1 MNARYILLIQK
12 QFDQPLS
19 ECEAYELKGFLAG
32 NEGAARLCE
41 NLQHI
46 LEDAEKIELPE
57 NLKPIDARIL
67 LSQILSAIDKNESK
81 SWFSLVRNFVKS
93 KSGNRNSGINVSHQD
108 ELAVLRKHK
117 ASVEQRSNK
126 TLDTLRGKVV
136 DEVASV
142 TSHDAVSLAV
152 AIKRRM
158 LESTE
163 GSSTA
168 SRSSDPGQSI
178 SESMDQLFSSANW
191 PVVTPADVVES
202 NNAEISVDEVQEF
215 VAPQTPPLFNSV
227 FKNRFNP
234 KQQQQQTEQREHC
247 APAVTEPAAAIA
259 SQWSDPLPE
268 ISEHMEPVWQ
278 LELEAQVPIWQ
289 LEPLP
294 PPRNVVPMHE
304 ETVPG
309 SEETVPRTAET
320 APTPPQSP
328 FQPELIRPARLIPVD
343 DIIAHV
349 SQMFSEEEA
358 SSEESAEPA
367 EPTEPADPLGL
378 SSGAYPQIKDIDLRN
393 ASSAR
398 LSTTHSTDESKGQIK
413 ALGKFL
419 LDQQSEAAITNLSSA
434 NANLSNARI
443 LSDEEALALQEC
455 LSPIERLQGV
465 AGCIILGYDGIV
477 IMNTLP
483 AHADQDVLSA
493 WALLTYMNSHD
504 LIRVIGH
511 TRLRQFVSRTFTG
524 YLLLADFGQGLL
536 LAVSDN
542 AATEAILPLMKSV
555 RKVTAA

>member
-1 MNARYILLIQK
+1 
-12 QFDQPLS
+12 
-19 ECEAYELKGFLAG
+19 
-32 NEGAARLCE
+32 
-41 NLQHI
+41 
-46 LEDAEKIELPE
+46 
-57 NLKPIDARIL
+57 
-67 LSQILSAIDKNESK
+67 
-81 SWFSLVRNFVKS
+81 
-93 KSGNRNSGINVSHQD
+93 
-108 ELAVLRKHK
+108 
-117 ASVEQRSNK
+117 
-126 TLDTLRGKVV
+126 
-136 DEVASV
+136 
-142 TSHDAVSLAV
+142 
-152 AIKRRM
+152 
-158 LESTE
+158 
-163 GSSTA
+163 
-168 SRSSDPGQSI
+168 
-178 SESMDQLFSSANW
+178 
-191 PVVTPADVVES
+191 
-202 NNAEISVDEVQEF
+202 
-215 VAPQTPPLFNSV
+215 
-227 FKNRFNP
+227 
-234 KQQQQQTEQREHC
+234 
-247 APAVTEPAAAIA
+247 
-259 SQWSDPLPE
+259 
-268 ISEHMEPVWQ
+268 
-278 LELEAQVPIWQ
+278 
-289 LEPLP
+289 
-294 PPRNVVPMHE
+294 MHE